1 MGFVKRNVELEGYLD
16 SVESKWEQ
24 LSDREYVKVLS
35 TINKFIDNENYRS
48 LRGDEAFKEIENKL
62 PLEGYIFSAPK
73 HRLFSVYERSGEN
86 KAIGYSVSNL
96 TTLNR
101 EILNRIEC
109 VVTNKQLTFVCVLN
123 HEWQA
128 MCPELYLEKN
138 A

>member
-16 SVESKWEQ
+16 SVESKWEH

-35 TINKFIDNENYRS
+35 TLNEFIDNENYRS
-48 LRGDEAFKEIENKL
+48 LHGDEAFKEIENKL
-62 PLEGYIFSAPK
+62 PLEGYIFTAPK
-73 HRLFSVYERSGEN
+73 HRLFSVYESGGEN
-86 KAIGYSVSNL
+86 KIIGYSVSNL
-96 TTLNR
+96 TKLNR
-101 EILNRIEC
+101 ETLNHIEC
-109 VVTNKQLTFVCVLN
+109 VVTNKQLTFACVLN